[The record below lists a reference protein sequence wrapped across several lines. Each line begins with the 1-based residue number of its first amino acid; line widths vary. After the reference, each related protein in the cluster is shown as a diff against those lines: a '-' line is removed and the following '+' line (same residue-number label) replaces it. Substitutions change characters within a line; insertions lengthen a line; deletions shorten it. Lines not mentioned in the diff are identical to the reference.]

1 MTEFE
6 YKTIVID
13 SKETEHSEKSLSDK
27 LNHYGKGRL
36 GAGYLFRLSVYRQL
50 PIFSYR
56 NRTESNSDIQKAAMP
71 QKGGGRMTNAVEVR
85 HLSKSI
91 EGSPILNDICMN
103 VRQGE
108 VYGFLGANGAGKTS
122 LMKTLYHI
130 IFPDTGTV
138 CLLGETI
145 NKGNN
150 PVFSRIGSI
159 IESPVFYSHLSA
171 YENMELHCRYMGA
184 GYENIMETLSLLGI
198 AETGKKAVGKF
209 SLGMKQRLAL
219 ARAMLTKPDLLIL
232 DEPINGLDPQG
243 IIEVRELLLRINHEY
258 HTSILISSHILDEL
272 SKIADTIGIID
283 HGAML
288 AEVSMKE
295 LTAKGIDLETYY
307 LGLLG
312 GGEKNVEPY
321 PHGN

>member
-1 MTEFE
+1 
-6 YKTIVID
+6 
-13 SKETEHSEKSLSDK
+13 
-27 LNHYGKGRL
+27 
-36 GAGYLFRLSVYRQL
+36 
-50 PIFSYR
+50 
-56 NRTESNSDIQKAAMP
+56 
-71 QKGGGRMTNAVEVR
+71 MTNAVEVR

-184 GYENIMETLSLLGI
+184 GHECCASENIMETLSMLGI
-198 AETGKKAVGKF
+198 AETGNKAVGKF

-232 DEPINGLDPQG
+232 DEPINGLDPRG
-243 IIEVRELLLRINHEY
+243 IIEVRELLLRVNHEY

-272 SKIADTIGIID
+272 SKIADTIGMID

-288 AEVSMKE
+288 GEISMDDICK
-295 LTAKGIDLETYY
+295 KGIGLEDYY

-312 GGEKNVEPY
+312 GGGKGEEPY
-321 PHGN
+321 FSGN

>member
-1 MTEFE
+1 
-6 YKTIVID
+6 
-13 SKETEHSEKSLSDK
+13 
-27 LNHYGKGRL
+27 
-36 GAGYLFRLSVYRQL
+36 
-50 PIFSYR
+50 
-56 NRTESNSDIQKAAMP
+56 
-71 QKGGGRMTNAVEVR
+71 MTNAVEVR

-198 AETGKKAVGKF
+198 AETGNKAIGKF

-243 IIEVRELLLRINHEY
+243 IIEVRELLLRINREY

-295 LTAKGIDLETYY
+295 LTAKGIGLESYY

-312 GGEKNVEPY
+312 GGRKNVESY

>member
-1 MTEFE
+1 
-6 YKTIVID
+6 
-13 SKETEHSEKSLSDK
+13 
-27 LNHYGKGRL
+27 
-36 GAGYLFRLSVYRQL
+36 
-50 PIFSYR
+50 
-56 NRTESNSDIQKAAMP
+56 
-71 QKGGGRMTNAVEVR
+71 MTNAIEVW

-91 EGSPILNDICMN
+91 KGSPILKDICMN
-103 VRQGE
+103 VKQGE

-138 CLLGETI
+138 YLLGETI
-145 NKGNN
+145 KKGNN

-159 IESPVFYSHLSA
+159 IESPVFYSYLSA
-171 YENMELHCRYMGA
+171 YENMELHCRYMGV
-184 GYENIMETLSLLGI
+184 GYENIMDTLSLLGI
-198 AETGKKAVGKF
+198 AEAKDKAVGKF

-219 ARAMLTKPDLLIL
+219 ARALLIKPELLIL

-243 IIEVRELLLRINHEY
+243 IIEVRKLLLHINHEY

-288 AEVSMKE
+288 AEISMKE
-295 LTAKGIDLETYY
+295 LTAKEIDLETYY
-307 LGLLG
+307 LDLLG
-312 GGEKNVEPY
+312 ESGKNVESY
-321 PHGN
+321 LYGN

>member
-1 MTEFE
+1 M
-6 YKTIVID
+6 
-13 SKETEHSEKSLSDK
+13 
-27 LNHYGKGRL
+27 R
-36 GAGYLFRLSVYRQL
+36 
-50 PIFSYR
+50 
-56 NRTESNSDIQKAAMP
+56 
-71 QKGGGRMTNAVEVR
+71 NAVEVR

-122 LMKTLYHI
+122 LM
-130 IFPDTGTV
+130 
-138 CLLGETI
+138 
-145 NKGNN
+145 
-150 PVFSRIGSI
+150 
-159 IESPVFYSHLSA
+159 
-171 YENMELHCRYMGA
+171 
-184 GYENIMETLSLLGI
+184 ETLSLLGI
-198 AETGKKAVGKF
+198 AETGTKAVGKF
-209 SLGMKQRLAL
+209 SLGVKQRLAL

-295 LTAKGIDLETYY
+295 LTAKGIDLESYY

-312 GGEKNVEPY
+312 GGKNVESY